1 MSVAENQALLKDV
14 ISEPEMQGAEA
25 IILGCTELPLCL
37 TQADVSM
44 SLVSPTEV
52 LAKAIVREA
61 YVSASLKAP
70 EPQKIYRSLYVMRFF
85 YVRVDSTIDNFL
97 TRF

>member
-1 MSVAENQALLKDV
+1 
-14 ISEPEMQGAEA
+14 MQGAEA

-61 YVSASLKAP
+61 YV
-70 EPQKIYRSLYVMRFF
+70 
-85 YVRVDSTIDNFL
+85 
-97 TRF
+97 